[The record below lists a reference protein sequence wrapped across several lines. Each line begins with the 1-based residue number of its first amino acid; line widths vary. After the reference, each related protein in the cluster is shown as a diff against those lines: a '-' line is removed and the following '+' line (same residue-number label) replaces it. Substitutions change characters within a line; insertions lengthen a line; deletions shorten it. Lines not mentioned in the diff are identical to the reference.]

1 MHLGHLNNHIF
12 HPYPQEHHHHHHHC
26 CQYSNMQLC
35 MGETIRVIR
44 LQRFDQYISNCGT
57 MSWN

>member
-12 HPYPQEHHHHHHHC
+12 HHYPQDHHHHC

-44 LQRFDQYISNCGT
+44 LRRFDQYISNCGT